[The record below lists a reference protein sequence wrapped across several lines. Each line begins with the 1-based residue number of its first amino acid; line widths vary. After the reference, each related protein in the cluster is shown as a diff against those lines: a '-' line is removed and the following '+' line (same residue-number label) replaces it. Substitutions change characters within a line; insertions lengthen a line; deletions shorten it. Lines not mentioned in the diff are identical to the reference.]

1 MKPPKHMALRE
12 VWMPEWL
19 KQLVI
24 VAAGI
29 GFIATLQADVAA
41 ADPVKARRAMMK
53 ENNAHVKAI
62 VKYLKGHKNAKKE
75 SPLGTPGDVELRAL
89 AMGSLAKRLPGM
101 FPKGTSLK
109 DMPGKTRAKPEIW
122 SQSDKFWAAAN
133 NLASWAKDLEMAA
146 ATGDK
151 SIIAAATRGFV
162 KATCGNCYKT
172 FHGPKPKKKTRS
184 S

>member
-1 MKPPKHMALRE
+1 MALRV
-12 VWMPEWL
+12 VWTPKWL
-19 KQLVI
+19 KLFVL

-29 GFIATLQADVAA
+29 GLIATLQADVAA
-41 ADPVKARRAMMK
+41 DPVKIQRAMMK
-53 ENNAHVKAI
+53 ENNVHVKAI
-62 VKYLKGHKNAKKE
+62 VEYLKGHKNAKKE
-75 SPLGTPGDVELRAL
+75 SRLGTPGDVELGA
-89 AMGSLAKRLPGM
+89 LAKRLPGM

-122 SQSDKFWAAAN
+122 SQSDKFRAAAN

-151 SIIAAATRGFV
+151 SKIAAAMRGFA
-162 KATCGNCYKT
+162 KAACGNCYKT
-172 FHGPKPKKKTRS
+172 FHGSKPKKKNKS